1 MTSTPIRLT
10 HSSHIDC
17 SDLAIETQET
27 DLTALICS
35 WESTKNRVWTD
46 KNLYRLYAGP
56 RLVFETDNL
65 YLAIERYNQIT
76 GQTERTQ
83 KSKDSNSPYVEGCY
97 HCLESVQGKT
107 RLTGYFNHN
116 AVYSVQQESPGVWSV
131 LFSNSDS
138 TELGPLKQAQADLI
152 QLIDQVP
159 HSFPEQALKIP
170 LSSYYLSPL
179 SRSVAFVRPTRKASR
194 LNSLMHQY
202 TDCPMI

>member
-1 MTSTPIRLT
+1 MTFIPLRLT
-10 HSSHIDC
+10 HSSHIEC

-27 DLTALICS
+27 DLTALVCS
-35 WESTKNRVWTD
+35 WESTKNQIWTD
-46 KNLYRLYAGP
+46 RNLYRLYSGA

-65 YLAIERYNQIT
+65 YLAVERYNQMA
-76 GQTERTQ
+76 GRAEHTQ
-83 KSKDSNSPYVEGCY
+83 KSEDSDSAYVEGCY
-97 HCLESVQGKT
+97 HYLESVHGKT

-116 AVYSVQQESPGVWSV
+116 AVYTVEQESPGLWSV

-159 HSFPEQALKIP
+159 HSFPEQALRIP
-170 LSSYYLSPL
+170 LSSYYLNPL
-179 SRSVAFVRPTRKASR
+179 SRSKAYVRSNRKPSR